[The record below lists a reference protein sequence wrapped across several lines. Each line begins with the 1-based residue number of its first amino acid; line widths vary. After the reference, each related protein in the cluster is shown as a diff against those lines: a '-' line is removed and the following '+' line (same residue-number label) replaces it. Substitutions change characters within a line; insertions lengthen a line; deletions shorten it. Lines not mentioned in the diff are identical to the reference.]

1 MCAQCKG
8 ACHNVLRHAGL
19 STFEHQVGKNSQVET
34 DKIKGAEDC
43 SRWTGLEAQQDLTD
57 RTS

>member
-1 MCAQCKG
+1 M
-8 ACHNVLRHAGL
+8 LRHAGL

-34 DKIKGAEDC
+34 GKIKDVEDC
-43 SRWTGLEAQQDLTD
+43 SRWIGLKAHQDLTD